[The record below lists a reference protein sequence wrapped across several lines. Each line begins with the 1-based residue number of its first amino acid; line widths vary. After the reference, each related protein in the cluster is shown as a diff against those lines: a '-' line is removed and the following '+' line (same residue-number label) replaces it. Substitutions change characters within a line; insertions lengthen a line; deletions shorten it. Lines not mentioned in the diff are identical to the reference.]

1 MNLRGARLDFLLV
14 DEGSPAEGF
23 LPNTY
28 VDISPVVEQKKT
40 ALFAHV
46 SQDGRG
52 IWREHHEI
60 MAQWRGREAGVTAA
74 EAFVHLARDDHTGKL
89 PEL

>member
-1 MNLRGARLDFLLV
+1 
-14 DEGSPAEGF
+14 
-23 LPNTY
+23 
-28 VDISPVVEQKKT
+28 
-40 ALFAHV
+40 
-46 SQDGRG
+46 
-52 IWREHHEI
+52 